1 MLVPRLMLL
10 ALLLIPA
17 TLSQAQPIFA
27 KRMVVKAKE
36 PTVDQLALDTK
47 ALESANLSA
56 DKPESLIAYLKQ
68 RTLSDSDLQKIQNV
82 IKSMGDEQ
90 FEERVKASLTAEKF
104 GPAAI
109 GPLRTAAQGDP
120 DPEVAFRAGETLKR
134 IEKVSHAAIA
144 SAVARALAKTK
155 SPDAVAAM
163 LGFFPMA
170 DTTGV
175 EDDLHAA
182 IAILAIRDG
191 VIDPA
196 ILTALE
202 DKLPAR
208 RATSAIA
215 LLEAC
220 VGNPKLSA
228 DAAKKV
234 KVALAKETDGE
245 TKFSVGFTLATVT
258 RDVDAVAELITSIPD
273 LSRGRIW
280 QAEDFLIQLAGKNAP
295 KTKMGP
301 LKPDLEKARDS
312 WRKWWDGAKGTTDF
326 SKLDFKPTTTGR
338 IALMT
343 MDQSGWGNGWLAEF
357 GPDMRRRWRMAGI
370 NAPADFQFL
379 PNGRVLILEQNY
391 SRITERTLN
400 GAIVF
405 TFNPPPGQPVG
416 MQRLPNGH
424 TLVACRQMAVEYN
437 EKWEEKNKYARPNN
451 NDILAV
457 GRYENGPTIVLTT
470 NPGKLIRLDEK
481 WKELPN
487 PVNLTNNPFYQPRM
501 ELLPNDRVLVTEQNR
516 VAEYDMKSDKKE
528 PVWFVNVNSPTS
540 VQRFSN
546 GNTLIV
552 DTGSNA
558 VKEYTPEK
566 EVVWTHSVTDGMRLV
581 RAERR

>member
-1 MLVPRLMLL
+1 MFVSRLMLL
-10 ALLLIPA
+10 ALLFGWA
-17 TLSQAQPIFA
+17 TLSQAQPVF
-27 KRMVVKAKE
+27 KRMLVKAKE
-36 PTVDQLALDTK
+36 PTADQLALDTK

-56 DKPESLIAYLKQ
+56 DKPETMIAYLKQ

-82 IKSMGDEQ
+82 IKNMGDEQ

-120 DPEVAFRAGETLKR
+120 DPEIAFRAGETLKR
-134 IEKVSHAAIA
+134 IEKVPHTAIA
-144 SAVARALAKTK
+144 SAVARALGKTK

-163 LGFFPMA
+163 LGFLPMA
-170 DTTGV
+170 DSTGV

-182 IAILAIRDG
+182 IAILAIREG
-191 VIDPA
+191 VTDPA
-196 ILTALE
+196 ILAALE
-202 DKLPAR
+202 DKLPSR
-208 RATSAIA
+208 RATAAIA
-215 LLEAC
+215 WLEASA
-220 VGNPKLSA
+220 GNPQLSA

-357 GPDMRRRWRMAGI
+357 GPDMRRRWRMSGI

-424 TLVACRQMAVEYN
+424 TLVACRQMAIEYN

-457 GRYENGPTIVLTT
+457 SRYENGPTIVLTT

-487 PVNLTNNPFYQPRM
+487 PVNLTNNPFYQPRI

-516 VAEYDMKSDKKE
+516 VAEYDLKSDKKE

-552 DTGSNA
+552 DTGSNS

-566 EVVWTHSVTDGMRLV
+566 DVVWTYSITDGMRLV

>member
-1 MLVPRLMLL
+1 MFVSRLMLL
-10 ALLLIPA
+10 GLLFA
-17 TLSQAQPIFA
+17 WGTVSQAQIVFA
-27 KRMVVKAKE
+27 KRMLVKANE
-36 PTVDQLALDTK
+36 PTADQRTLDTK
-47 ALESANLSA
+47 SLESVNLSA
-56 DKPESLIAYLKQ
+56 DKPDTLVAYLKQ
-68 RTLSDSDLQKIQNV
+68 RTLSDSDLLKIQNV

-90 FEERVKASLTAEKF
+90 FEERVKASITAEKF

-109 GPLRTAAQGDP
+109 GPLRTAAQGDT

-155 SPDAVAAM
+155 SPDAIAAM
-163 LGFFPMA
+163 LGFLPMA
-170 DTTGV
+170 DNTVV
-175 EDDLHAA
+175 EDDLHTA

-191 VIDPA
+191 VIDPG
-196 ILTALE
+196 ILAALE
-202 DKLPAR
+202 DKLPIR
-208 RATSAIA
+208 RATAAIA
-215 LLEAC
+215 LLEAS
-220 VGNPKLSA
+220 VGNPQLST

-234 KVALAKETDGE
+234 KIALAKETDGE

-312 WRKWWDGAKGTTDF
+312 WRKWWDGAKGTTDY

-343 MDQSGWGNGWLAEF
+343 MDPSGWGNGWLAEL
-357 GPDMRRRWRMAGI
+357 GPDLRRRWRMPGI
-370 NAPADFQFL
+370 LAPADYQFL

-424 TLVACRQMAVEYN
+424 TLVACRQMAIEYN

-457 GRYENGPTIVLTT
+457 ARSDNGQTIVLTT
-470 NPGKLIRLDEK
+470 NPGKLIRLDDK

-487 PVNLTNNPFYQPRM
+487 PVNLATNPFYQPRM

-516 VAEYDMKSDKKE
+516 IAEYDMKSDKKD

-552 DTGSNA
+552 DAGSNSA
-558 VKEYTPEK
+558 KEYTPEK
-566 EVVWTHSVTDGMRLV
+566 EVVWTYTITDGMRLV